1 MDALILAGGENKR
14 MPLIKGFIEINH
26 ERIINSNI
34 RLLKKI
40 FNRIIISTNNPRLY
54 FYTGLPMIGDILP
67 IRGPMTG
74 IFSVLSAPDISILF
88 VIACDMPFINAIL
101 IKFIINLWEDKYD
114 ALIPIFDGLPQ
125 PLFGIYSKG
134 IVNKMEEEINSGNK
148 SLIDFLKKINTF
160 YIKEREVRNIDPE
173 GRSFVNLNTM
183 RDFEKEIGG
192 KVCLG

>member
-14 MPLIKGFIEINH
+14 MPLIKAFIEINH
-26 ERIINSNI
+26 QRIIDSNI

-40 FNRIIISTNNPRLY
+40 FNRVIISTNDPKLY

-74 IFSVLSAPDISILF
+74 IFSVLSSPDTSILF

-101 IKFIINLWEDKYD
+101 IKYIMDSWKDKYD
-114 ALIPIFDGLPQ
+114 ALIPIFNGLPQ

-134 IVNKMEEEINSGNK
+134 IVNRMEEEIKSNNK

-160 YIKEREVRNIDPE
+160 YIKEGEVRNIDPE

-183 RDFEKEIGG
+183 RDFEREIGG
-192 KVCLG
+192 KVCLD